1 MHFVISFGGMEE
13 NCPAFAY
20 WCSLLFFTIL
30 LQIKLLAENKDNI
43 FAKKLKTTK
52 A

>member
-1 MHFVISFGGMEE
+1 LAEWKKTAQLFLIGVACH
-13 NCPAFAY
+13 
-20 WCSLLFFTIL
+20 SLLFL